1 MNYWLLKSEPSVFS
15 IDSLKKCPQK
25 TDHWDGVR
33 NYQARNFMKEMRVG
47 DLAFFYHSNCT
58 PPGIVG
64 IVKIVKEYYP
74 DHTALDKKSNYYD
87 PKSTTENPRW
97 GMVKVKFIKKFKT
110 IISLPELKKHSSLKN
125 FPLVKKGNRLSVIP
139 VKKDE
144 WNNIIDLI

>member
-15 IDSLKKCPQK
+15 IDNLKNSPKK

-33 NYQARNFMKEMRVG
+33 NYQARNFMKEMQLG

-64 IVKIVKEYYP
+64 IVKISKGYYP

-87 PKSTTENPRW
+87 PKSTIESPRW

-110 IISLPELKKHSSLKN
+110 IISLPELKKNSSLKN
-125 FPLVKKGNRLSVIP
+125 FSLVKKGNRLSILP
-139 VKKDE
+139 VKDSE
-144 WNNIIDLI
+144 WRIILNLI